1 MPAKSKKQARFMRLV
16 RKCQITGKCL
26 SDDIKKAAESM
37 TDKQAHYFAST
48 TDAEIEGNRQKKE
61 SFSFKDFLFFVE
73 NKKTCTCPCKE
84 CKENNNCSKCM
95 HENCKYEGCNC
106 H

>member
-37 TDKQAHYFAST
+37 TDKQAHDFAST
-48 TDAEIEGNRQKKE
+48 TDAEIEGNKRKKE
-61 SFSFKDFLFFVE
+61 SFSFKEFLLFAE

-84 CKENNNCSKCM
+84 CKKNNNCSKCM
-95 HENCKYEGCNC
+95 HENCEYEGCNC